1 MIKQEIDFL
10 IKSTVDKDQMKTL
23 CMSELDYL
31 NLCVIKKRSK
41 MKVYK
46 GFNIFYSSLIN
57 VGSVYLTALTVDE
70 IKDRLF
76 ITDNNKHHFGIG

>member
-23 CMSELDYL
+23 CISELDYL

-46 GFNIFYSSLIN
+46 GFQIFYTDKIN
-57 VGSVYLTALTVDE
+57 VGTIYLMPLTIDE
-70 IKDRLF
+70 IKAKLF
-76 ITDNNKHHFGIG
+76 I

>member
-46 GFNIFYSSLIN
+46 GFNIFYSNLIN
-57 VGSVYLTALTVDE
+57 VGSVYLMALTVDE
-70 IKDRLF
+70 IKAKLF
-76 ITDNNKHHFGIG
+76 VN

>member
-10 IKSTVDKDQMKTL
+10 IKSTADKDQMKTL
-23 CMSELDYL
+23 CISELDYL

-46 GFNIFYSSLIN
+46 GFNIFYSKLIM
-57 VGSVYLTALTVDE
+57 VGNIYLVPLTVDE
-70 IKDRLF
+70 IKARLF
-76 ITDNNKHHFGIG
+76 V

>member
-23 CMSELDYL
+23 CISELDYL

-46 GFNIFYSSLIN
+46 GFNIYYSDKIN
-57 VGSVYLTALTVDE
+57 VGSIYLMPLTVDE
-70 IKDRLF
+70 IKAKLF
-76 ITDNNKHHFGIG
+76 VN

>member
-46 GFNIFYSSLIN
+46 GFNIFYSNLIN
-57 VGSVYLTALTVDE
+57 VGSVYLMALTVDE
-70 IKDRLF
+70 IKAKLF
-76 ITDNNKHHFGIG
+76 V

>member
-23 CMSELDYL
+23 CISELDYL

-46 GFNIFYSSLIN
+46 GFQIFYTDKIN
-57 VGSVYLTALTVDE
+57 VGTIYLMPLTIDE
-70 IKDRLF
+70 IKAKLF
-76 ITDNNKHHFGIG
+76 VN

>member
-10 IKSTVDKDQMKTL
+10 IKSTQDKDQMKTL
-23 CMSELDYL
+23 CISELDYL

-46 GFNIFYSSLIN
+46 GFNIFWSDKIN
-57 VGSVYLTALTVDE
+57 VGSIYLMPLTVDE
-70 IKDRLF
+70 IKAKLF
-76 ITDNNKHHFGIG
+76 DN

>member
-10 IKSTVDKDQMKTL
+10 IKQTQLTEPSYTL
-23 CMSELDYL
+23 CISELDYL

-46 GFNIFYSSLIN
+46 GFQIFYTDKIN
-57 VGSVYLTALTVDE
+57 VGTIYLMPLTIDE
-70 IKDRLF
+70 IKAKLF
-76 ITDNNKHHFGIG
+76 VN

>member
-23 CMSELDYL
+23 CMSKLDYL

-46 GFNIFYSSLIN
+46 GFNIFWSDKIG
-57 VGSVYLTALTVDE
+57 VGCSYLLPLTIDE
-70 IKDRLF
+70 IKAKLF
-76 ITDNNKHHFGIG
+76 IE

>member
-1 MIKQEIDFL
+1 MIKEEIDFL

-23 CMSELDYL
+23 CISELDYL

-46 GFNIFYSSLIN
+46 GFNIYYSDKIN
-57 VGSVYLTALTVDE
+57 VGSIYLMPLTVDE
-70 IKDRLF
+70 IKAKLF
-76 ITDNNKHHFGIG
+76 VN